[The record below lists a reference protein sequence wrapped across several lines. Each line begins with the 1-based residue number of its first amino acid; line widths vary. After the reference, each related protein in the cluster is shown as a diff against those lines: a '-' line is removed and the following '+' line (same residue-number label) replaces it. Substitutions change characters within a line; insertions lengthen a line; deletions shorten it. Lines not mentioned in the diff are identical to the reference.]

1 MDPYIIILFIIG
13 LFFGSFYDCLANRLP
28 KGERLNIPGSH
39 CENCDKLLSWYEL
52 IPVFSYLFLR
62 GKCIKCKHKLS
73 LEYPIVEL
81 ITGLLFSVSYLF
93 FGLSIDTLIS
103 ICLVSVVIIIFIS
116 DFKYMV
122 ILDEVLIVGVII
134 IGICFFIKEGFIFL
148 LFQLYRGL
156 IVFMIMLIIK
166 LLGDKIFKQ
175 ESLGWGDIKL
185 SFLAGFIL
193 GIKLGILHIF
203 LGSVLALPYALY
215 VTIRKKDKIL
225 PFGPFLSAAILII
238 FWTSPM
244 LRDIINILLGGK
256 V

>member
-1 MDPYIIILFIIG
+1 MVGPLA
-13 LFFGSFYDCLANRLP
+13 FG
-28 KGERLNIPGSH
+28 
-39 CENCDKLLSWYEL
+39 
-52 IPVFSYLFLR
+52 
-62 GKCIKCKHKLS
+62 
-73 LEYPIVEL
+73 
-81 ITGLLFSVSYLF
+81 
-93 FGLSIDTLIS
+93 
-103 ICLVSVVIIIFIS
+103 
-116 DFKYMV
+116 
-122 ILDEVLIVGVII
+122 
-134 IGICFFIKEGFIFL
+134 FIKRLHPYKNLYDLEFLKSKNCIYAVTNPIFKSKKNDWDIL
-148 LFQLYRGL
+148 CEVETGKVAISAEYERKSNQ
-156 IVFMIMLIIK
+156 INK
-166 LLGDKIFKQ
+166 ESDKMFKQ

-203 LGSVLALPYALY
+203 LGSILALPYALY